1 VVVGTGS
8 EVDGPDSDSLSLS
21 SKVRSPPPPPPKDLG
36 KIYSLLPFPE
46 AKEGLR
52 ESSIVCARISSVD
65 CVMIPT
71 TGFGFGCGCGCG
83 WPPGREFELSVES
96 FVFEWEE

>member
-71 TGFGFGCGCGCG
+71 TGFGFGCGCG